1 MCAFL
6 FAEPHSLE
14 RLEGEAGGGEGGR
27 GREREREGADKGGG
41 SSIFMLK
48 KSVAGLVLRTFQ
60 SRTD

>member
-1 MCAFL
+1 MRAFP
-6 FAEPHSLE
+6 FAELHSLE

-27 GREREREGADKGGG
+27 GREIEEADEEGG
-41 SSIFMLK
+41 SRIFMLK